1 MPNLKQKSGL
11 SPALLQLAQWTQPW
25 LTPSINIVCLKTK
38 QCHPSLSA
46 NDQLSLLSNKEGL
59 TSMTMT
65 FMSSPSLLVTS
76 ESVTE
81 GHPDKVCDQ
90 IADAILDEIIAND
103 PDAHCA
109 CEVVATTGLVLVM
122 GEITTSHY
130 VDCSAIARAVI
141 NDIGYTKPEY
151 QFDSESCGVIVSV
164 KEQSAEINAAVGE
177 DEGAGDQGIM
187 LGFACNETPE
197 LMPLPISLA
206 HKLCLQ
212 LSKVRK
218 DGTLAYLRPDG
229 KSQVTIEYEFGKPKR
244 AHAVVVAAQHDPGVT
259 SQQLADDINKHVIR
273 PVLGDW
279 IDDKTE
285 VHINRSGSFILGGPA
300 ADSGLS
306 GRKNIVDTYGAVGR
320 HGGGSYSGK
329 DPSKVD
335 RSASYAARWV
345 AKNLVAAGLA
355 DRCEVELSYAI
366 GHPQPIG
373 VSVETFGTHKVDHGA
388 IQKLVRDHFDL
399 SPKGIIRDLRLRR
412 PIYRPTASY
421 GHFGRTDIDAPWE
434 ETNKADEL
442 RDAAAKLDS
451 RAEEAQRA

>member
-1 MPNLKQKSGL
+1 
-11 SPALLQLAQWTQPW
+11 
-25 LTPSINIVCLKTK
+25 
-38 QCHPSLSA
+38 
-46 NDQLSLLSNKEGL
+46 
-59 TSMTMT
+59 MTMT

-90 IADAILDEIIAND
+90 IADAILDDIIGSD
-103 PDAHCA
+103 PDAHVA
-109 CEVVATTGLVLVM
+109 CEVVSTTGLVLVT

-130 VDCSAIARAVI
+130 VDITRITRDVIA
-141 NDIGYTKPEY
+141 DIGYTKPEY
-151 QFDSESCGVIVSV
+151 QFDAESCGVLVSV
-164 KEQSAEINAAVGE
+164 KEQSPEINAAVGE

-206 HKLCLQ
+206 HKLCLR
-212 LSKVRK
+212 LAAIRK
-218 DGTLAYLRPDG
+218 DGTIEYLRPDG

-244 AHAVVVAAQHDPGVT
+244 AHAVVLAAQHDPDV
-259 SQQLADDINKHVIR
+259 SLEQLSADLRKQVID
-273 PVLGDW
+273 PVIGDW
-279 IDDKTE
+279 IDSETE
-285 VHINRSGSFILGGPA
+285 IHINRSGSFVLGGPA

-355 DRCEVELSYAI
+355 ERCEVELSYAI

-373 VSVETFGTHKVDHGA
+373 VSVETFGTHKINHGS
-388 IQKLVRDHFDL
+388 IQQLVREHFDL
-399 SPKGIIRDLRLRR
+399 SPNGIIRDLTLRR

-421 GHFGRTDIDAPWE
+421 GHFGRLDIDAPWE
-434 ETNKADEL
+434 KTDKADEL
-442 RDAAAKLDS
+442 RAAAAKMG
-451 RAEEAQRA
+451 AEAGAGEAQRA

>member
-1 MPNLKQKSGL
+1 
-11 SPALLQLAQWTQPW
+11 
-25 LTPSINIVCLKTK
+25 
-38 QCHPSLSA
+38 
-46 NDQLSLLSNKEGL
+46 
-59 TSMTMT
+59 
-65 FMSSPSLLVTS
+65 MSSRSLLVTS

-90 IADAILDEIIAND
+90 IADAILDEIIAHD

-122 GEITTSHY
+122 GEITTKHY
-130 VDCSAIARAVI
+130 VDLSGIARSVI
-141 NDIGYTKPEY
+141 KDIGYDRPEY
-151 QFDSESCGVIVSV
+151 AFDSESCGVIVSV
-164 KEQSAEINAAVGE
+164 KEQSAEINTAVGE

-197 LMPLPISLA
+197 LMPLPISLS
-206 HKLCLQ
+206 HKLCKQ
-212 LSKVRK
+212 LAAVRK
-218 DGTLAYLRPDG
+218 DGALAYLRPDG
-229 KSQVTIEYEFGKPKR
+229 KSQVTIEYQFGKPKR
-244 AHAVVVAAQHDPGVT
+244 AKAVVVAAQHDAGI
-259 SQQLADDINKHVIR
+259 SQEQLREDILKLVIR
-273 PVLGDW
+273 PVMETWL
-279 IDDKTE
+279 DDETE
-285 VHINRSGSFILGGPA
+285 IHVNRSGSFILGGPA

-306 GRKNIVDTYGAVGR
+306 GRKNIVDTYGGVGR

-345 AKNLVAAGLA
+345 AKNLVAAGIA

-373 VSVETFGTHKVDHGA
+373 VSVETFGTHRVDLA
-388 IQKLVRDHFDL
+388 AVDKLVREHFDL
-399 SPKGIIRDLRLRR
+399 SPRGIIRDLRLRR
-412 PIYRPTASY
+412 PIYRATASY

-442 RDAAAKLDS
+442 RKAAEGLGLRTQETQPA
-451 RAEEAQRA
+451 